1 MKYKNVRLGIPGL
14 GFAFTLSAGIVGYF
28 AKEPLTAAM
37 MILVLCGA
45 VTISMALVVEDDF

>member
-45 VTISMALVVEDDF
+45 VTISMALVVDDDF

>member
-1 MKYKNVRLGIPGL
+1 MKHKNVRLGVPGL

-28 AKEPLTAAM
+28 AKEPLTASM

-45 VTISMALVVEDDF
+45 VTISMALVVDDDL